1 MMLFYS
7 VLALASFV
15 AEKNPETPA
24 PPPPRTIM
32 VPTIRD
38 VPMPEPEK
46 GRQSSP
52 MPKNY
57 PGFWAN
63 TGDYPSLALR
73 ELREG
78 TTAFT
83 LDVSADGR
91 VNKCTITTSSGHP
104 DLDKTTC
111 DNVTARAQFYPAQDK
126 NGAATAGR
134 YSNRVRWQIPEVM
147 SMASMPRITE
157 SLPRP
162 PKPSDRAQL
171 TIPAEKYPAAASAEG
186 KQGQTTFMLDVDKT
200 GKVSGCAVTVS
211 SNVPELD
218 QQACTLA
225 REWSFEPALDFN
237 GEPSSGK
244 SVHTLSW
251 RLPKRVANV
260 SLSPQRARPNP
271 FDKPGSIGLT
281 LEFDATGKLT
291 ECKTESEGAAF
302 GQIGDKNFL
311 DMACSGSENRDVAP
325 FLDSEGKP
333 QAKRIKFRMSVEH
346 EDLKT
351 GAVSK

>member
-1 MMLFYS
+1 MLLYS
-7 VLALASFV
+7 VMALASIV
-15 AEKNPETPA
+15 AETKVETPTA
-24 PPPPRTIM
+24 PPPPVIM
-32 VPTIRD
+32 IPTIST
-38 VPMPEPEK
+38 VPMPAPEK
-46 GRQSSP
+46 GRESSAR
-52 MPKNY
+52 PKNY
-57 PGFWAN
+57 PGMWAN

-83 LDVSADGR
+83 VEVSVDGR
-91 VNKCTITTSSGHP
+91 VNKCTITTSSGHA

-111 DNVTARAQFYPAQDK
+111 DNITARAQFYPAQDK
-126 NGAATAGR
+126 NGAATTGS
-134 YSNRVRWQIPEVM
+134 YSNRVRWQIPEVL
-147 SMASMPRITE
+147 SMASMPKVSE

-162 PKPSDRAQL
+162 PKPANRAQL
-171 TIPAEKYPAAASAEG
+171 TIAADKYPAAASAAG
-186 KQGQTTFMLDVDKT
+186 QQGQTTFMVNVDNA
-200 GKVSGCAVTVS
+200 GKVSGCSVTVS

-218 QQACTLA
+218 QQACALA
-225 REWSFEPALDFN
+225 REWSFDPALDVN

-260 SLSPQRARPNP
+260 SMIPQRARPNP
-271 FDKPGSIGLT
+271 FEKPGSIGLT
-281 LEFDATGKLT
+281 LEFDASGKLT
-291 ECKTESEGAAF
+291 HCETQSDGAAF

-311 DMACSGSENRDVAP
+311 DMACSGSENRNVAP

-346 EDLKT
+346 EDPK
-351 GAVSK
+351 ADSASK